1 MELKLNVSIGAT
13 LQVRNAKGEWDWIK
27 PEVGCEIKMVDGE
40 IVIDALQDQF
50 TAMWDNVVG
59 PQFASVVKEL
69 ISEQAPP
76 AESPKQSEAVERDP
90 NSDAAPATDDYEY

>member
-27 PEVGCEIKMVDGE
+27 PEVGCEIKLVDGE

-50 TAMWDNVVG
+50 SAMWDNVVG

-69 ISEQAPP
+69 ISEQAPAVASEP
-76 AESPKQSEAVERDP
+76 APVERDP
-90 NSDAAPATDDYEY
+90 NSDVAPVTGDYEY